1 MWTQRRCFYLN
12 SLQNT
17 HIVKKKAK
25 PICAALEINAI
36 NRARAR
42 DPWEQIHNERL
53 KRDYAISLRAHAHL
67 IEKE

>member
-1 MWTQRRCFYLN
+1 MQL
-12 SLQNT
+12 
-17 HIVKKKAK
+17 I
-25 PICAALEINAI
+25 
-36 NRARAR
+36 ARAR